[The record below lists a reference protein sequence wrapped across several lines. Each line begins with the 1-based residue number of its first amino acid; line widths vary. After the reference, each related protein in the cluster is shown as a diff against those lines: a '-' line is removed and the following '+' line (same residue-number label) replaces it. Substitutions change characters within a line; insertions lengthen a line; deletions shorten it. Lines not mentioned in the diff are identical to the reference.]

1 MSCPICRKAALAEYR
16 PFCSRR
22 CADIDLARWLRADYA
37 IPVPLTDAEDDVV
50 TDPPNLPESH

>member
-37 IPVPLTDAEDDVV
+37 IPVPLTDAEDNVV